1 MTKNHFATLGV
12 NIGAEEDEIKKA
24 FRSLAKV
31 WHPDKNKNPG
41 AEEKF
46 KEISA
51 AYDYLQN
58 KDRREILTRELTKKQ
73 EPSSGSYT
81 QPTPTS
87 NRENKGTETKPS
99 QEPDTANKAGP
110 SCFKENH
117 KEGASKKKTHWS
129 DSFRTGKSKK
139 NARDT
144 DWKPWNRDWT
154 DGFDASTLLHL
165 QKEFGPP
172 ASRGFQFTAFCSEED
187 PFEQG
192 LGQRPRPQT
201 FQKPKQPKAKS
212 PTRCVAPEHG
222 YAGGL
227 DEQYLFSPRTSPNRA
242 DNLKGY
248 EEDPIDDDALNDDNS
263 KHKVF
268 KDWQSSH
275 EDILNRIRQ
284 DRKAYQAKLAQEASD
299 SGKDNKSLTVTRPS
313 KKSTAHPNGSDTT
326 SNHSSPSPPK
336 DLHARN
342 NFKQNSRTAKTSS
355 LKDKLKTPSP
365 PEPHS

>member
-110 SCFKENH
+110 SCSKENH

-154 DGFDASTLLHL
+154 DGFDASTSPSSAKFSAAFYDFQTFVDHL
-165 QKEFGPP
+165 GEEFGPP

-192 LGQRPRPQT
+192 LGLRPRPQT
-201 FQKPKQPKAKS
+201 KPKQPKAKS

-227 DEQYLFSPRTSPNRA
+227 DEQYLFSPRTSPSKLFLIIFICTLIGRRGQHVA
-242 DNLKGY
+242 ASTLICKM
-248 EEDPIDDDALNDDNS
+248 EDYWSALASGWKTPPAYLQKWVLDLS
-263 KHKVF
+263 
-268 KDWQSSH
+268 
-275 EDILNRIRQ
+275 
-284 DRKAYQAKLAQEASD
+284 RKIK
-299 SGKDNKSLTVTRPS
+299 
-313 KKSTAHPNGSDTT
+313 TA
-326 SNHSSPSPPK
+326 SPSTYHAASK
-336 DLHARN
+336 MLHRLSVIAP
-342 NFKQNSRTAKTSS
+342 S
-355 LKDKLKTPSP
+355 LVPIQYAL
-365 PEPHS
+365 